1 MLQYLSLII
10 LGIAAS
16 VLGECPN
23 MEDVPTYDETQEV
36 FVCSRVWKE
45 EGHELSVNACNGD
58 FLTYTD
64 GENHDASDGNYLPMG
79 SMFVKP
85 GCDLY
90 MFWDYNFEGSSNI
103 VSGPAEVYENT
114 WGNWGYPGA
123 RSLKCRCRQKKID
136 CEPSDGYEMVLY
148 CDNTDGLAE
157 ATCSYEKTIGTS
169 YSSSISENMS
179 IDRTIQAE
187 LTAQF
192 FGLFSSSIGA
202 SVSTGYDWTQTST
215 ETRHEQVTVTV
226 SAPAPPGLVLVIEQ
240 AVGDCDESQART
252 EMYRISHH
260 DNKGNVLRQ
269 TTGHFPGNSPVIF

>member
-64 GENHDASDGNYLPMG
+64 GENHDASDGKYLPMG

-90 MFWDYNFEGSSNI
+90 MFWDYNFEGSS
-103 VSGPAEVYENT
+103 
-114 WGNWGYPGA
+114 
-123 RSLKCRCRQKKID
+123 
-136 CEPSDGYEMVLY
+136 
-148 CDNTDGLAE
+148 
-157 ATCSYEKTIGTS
+157 
-169 YSSSISENMS
+169 
-179 IDRTIQAE
+179 
-187 LTAQF
+187 
-192 FGLFSSSIGA
+192 
-202 SVSTGYDWTQTST
+202 
-215 ETRHEQVTVTV
+215 
-226 SAPAPPGLVLVIEQ
+226 
-240 AVGDCDESQART
+240 
-252 EMYRISHH
+252 
-260 DNKGNVLRQ
+260 
-269 TTGHFPGNSPVIF
+269 

>member
-1 MLQYLSLII
+1 
-10 LGIAAS
+10 
-16 VLGECPN
+16 
-23 MEDVPTYDETQEV
+23 
-36 FVCSRVWKE
+36 
-45 EGHELSVNACNGD
+45 
-58 FLTYTD
+58 
-64 GENHDASDGNYLPMG
+64 
-79 SMFVKP
+79 
-85 GCDLY
+85 
-90 MFWDYNFEGSSNI
+90 
-103 VSGPAEVYENT
+103 
-114 WGNWGYPGA
+114 
-123 RSLKCRCRQKKID
+123 
-136 CEPSDGYEMVLY
+136 MVLY

-192 FGLFSSSIGA
+192 FGLFSSSIGRIIVSDTYHHHVVPGS

-260 DNKGNVLRQ
+260 DKMGNVLRQ